1 MPNLKDLR
9 VRIDSVKSTQ
19 KITSAMKMVA
29 AAKLRRAREQAEA
42 ARPYS
47 ERMDRMLASLY
58 EGLPAGTGGPELL
71 AGRGRDDV
79 HLIVVLTSDRG
90 LCGGFN
96 SSIVRGALQI
106 IRRLLDDGKEVKVL
120 CVGRKGRDILRR
132 NFRSLILDT
141 FEDVGRK
148 ALSFADATMVGDR
161 VLNMF
166 ASGEFDVCTII
177 YNRFQ
182 SAMTQIVTPQQ
193 LIPFQASGK
202 IHANGADGKNSSEVT
217 QDESQKAVYEFE
229 PDEQEILEDLLPRN
243 LSIQL
248 FRALLENA
256 ASEQGARMTA
266 MDNAT
271 RNAGEMIDDLTVT
284 YNRTRQAFITKEL
297 IEIISGAEAL

>member
-29 AAKLRRAREQAEA
+29 AAKLRRAQDQAEA

-47 ERMDRMLASLY
+47 DRMDRMLGSLS
-58 EGLPAGTGGPELL
+58 EGLPTGAGGPELL
-71 AGRGRDDV
+71 VGNGRDDV
-79 HLIVVLTSDRG
+79 HLLVVMSSDRG

-96 SSIVRGALQI
+96 SSIVRGAARI

-120 CVGRKGRDILRR
+120 CVGRKGRDILGRD
-132 NFRSLILDT
+132 FRSLILDT
-141 FEDVGRK
+141 FQDLGRK
-148 ALSFADATMVGDR
+148 RLSFPDAKTVGAR
-161 VLNMF
+161 VLGMF
-166 ASGEFDVCTII
+166 EAKEFDVCTII

-193 LIPFQASGK
+193 LIPFRASDESQTND
-202 IHANGADGKNSSEVT
+202 ASNDDSSDG
-217 QDESQKAVYEFE
+217 SQKAVYEFE
-229 PDEQEILEDLLPRN
+229 PDEQEILEELLPRN
-243 LSIQL
+243 LSVQL

-271 RNAGEMIDDLTVT
+271 RNAGEMIDDLTIT

>member
-29 AAKLRRAREQAEA
+29 AAKLRRAQEQAEA

-47 ERMDRMLASLY
+47 EKMDRMLGSLSA
-58 EGLPAGTGGPELL
+58 GLAGGAGGPQLL
-71 AGRGRDDV
+71 VGNGKNDI
-79 HLIVVLTSDRG
+79 HLLVVMTSDRG

-96 SSIVRGALQI
+96 SSIVRGATQI
-106 IRRLLDDGKEVKVL
+106 IKRLLDDGKEIKII
-120 CVGRKGRDILRR
+120 CIGRKGRDILRR
-132 NFRSLILDT
+132 NYPELILNT
-141 FEDVGRK
+141 FEEVGRK
-148 ALSFADATMVGDR
+148 SLSFVDAKMVGNR
-161 VLNMF
+161 IYEMF
-166 ASGEFDVCTII
+166 EAKEFDVCTIV

-182 SAMTQIVTPQQ
+182 SAITQVVTPQQ
-193 LIPFQASGK
+193 LIPFRANDDDMSGDLDDD
-202 IHANGADGKNSSEVT
+202 HSSVT
-217 QDESQKAVYEFE
+217 LKSGEQRAIYEFE

-243 LSIQL
+243 LSVQL

-271 RNAGEMIDDLTVT
+271 RNAGEMIDDLTIT